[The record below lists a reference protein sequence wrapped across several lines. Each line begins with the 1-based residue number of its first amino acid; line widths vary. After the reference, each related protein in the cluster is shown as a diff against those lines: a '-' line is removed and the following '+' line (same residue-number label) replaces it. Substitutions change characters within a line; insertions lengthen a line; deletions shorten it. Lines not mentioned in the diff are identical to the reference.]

1 MRNGPELKDLLRGRS
16 QFTSLEELRDSGRQK
31 VRVINPETIASLI
44 QEQLP
49 RFAEENGWVPRDRV
63 EELVE
68 KGRAELRHLLQ
79 TREAE
84 VAAAREQLAE
94 VEDMRGRE
102 RDSLAEMDRLR
113 EENERLRRQAGSGG
127 GAGATVAPNAMERLL
142 GELATLNANVQSM
155 NKTAGPTPQASGDA
169 GLAEKLEGIA
179 ERLSRK
185 LDGITVR
192 RGDGSSSGGVNE
204 PEIRFD
210 GLFASDLDRNL
221 ETNMEDVG
229 VKNRDGKGIGGNLDK
244 IRRLRGGK

>member
-1 MRNGPELKDLLRGRS
+1 
-16 QFTSLEELRDSGRQK
+16 
-31 VRVINPETIASLI
+31 
-44 QEQLP
+44 
-49 RFAEENGWVPRDRV
+49 RDRV

-102 RDSLAEMDRLR
+102 RETLAEVDKLR
-113 EENERLRRQAGSGG
+113 EEVERLRRHAGTSGG
-127 GAGATVAPNAMERLL
+127 GGQTVAPSAMERLL

-155 NKTAGPTPQASGDA
+155 NKQPGGSPAPQASGDA

-192 RGDGSSSGGVNE
+192 RSGD
-204 PEIRFD
+204 
-210 GLFASDLDRNL
+210 
-221 ETNMEDVG
+221 
-229 VKNRDGKGIGGNLDK
+229 
-244 IRRLRGGK
+244 